1 MRKGRVLVLYAILGV
16 TGLAAGILRAW
27 RVVGGGSIMVPAM
40 TYCGVPFKVAV
51 GTSLAVI
58 IPTSL
63 MGVIRHYNLG
73 NVDFKVALLLA
84 TGAVIG
90 ANLGVMLVARVPDLL
105 LKRLFAVFMV
115 VTAIKLFTGK

>member
-1 MRKGRVLVLYAILGV
+1 MLYAILGV
-16 TGLAAGILRAW
+16 TGLAAGILSALLG
-27 RVVGGGSIMVPAM
+27 VGGGIIMVPAM